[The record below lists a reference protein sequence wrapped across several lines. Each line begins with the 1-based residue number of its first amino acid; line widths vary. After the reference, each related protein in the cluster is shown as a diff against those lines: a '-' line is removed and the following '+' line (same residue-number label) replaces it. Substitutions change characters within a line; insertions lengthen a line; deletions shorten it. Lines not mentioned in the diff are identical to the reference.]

1 MESKIWK
8 KLGTILTSS
17 SNSKEEAM
25 NKIQAEQDSAYGA
38 LASGL
43 MDLGPR
49 AILNTGP
56 QVQMHT
62 NSISA
67 AGTYTWRG
75 RRTIAIEV
83 DCAGNGF
90 VLRTTEE
97 VLIAKDLE
105 ELQRHFTAQVADAM
119 LKWSK

>member
-1 MESKIWK
+1 
-8 KLGTILTSS
+8 
-17 SNSKEEAM
+17 M
-25 NKIQAEQDSAYGA
+25 NKTQAEQDRAYGA

-43 MDLGPR
+43 MDLGPG

-56 QVQMHT
+56 QAILSNNTQVHT
-62 NSISA
+62 QANTISA

-90 VLRTTEE
+90 VLRTTDE

-105 ELQRHFTAQVADAM
+105 ELQQHFTAQIADAM